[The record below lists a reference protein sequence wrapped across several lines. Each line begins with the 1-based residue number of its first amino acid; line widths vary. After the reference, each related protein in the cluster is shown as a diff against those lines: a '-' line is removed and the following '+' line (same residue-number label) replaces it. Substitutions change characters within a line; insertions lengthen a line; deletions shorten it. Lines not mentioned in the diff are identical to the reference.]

1 MEKVRSSTY
10 LVVTNIRFLFSDDW
24 SIVIWWHYQWA
35 FFVLLNKMCK
45 TMLGERIYLATGVW
59 CSPTRVHSLEET
71 TFMENACVALRCSLV
86 KFLDTISYM
95 IQNSASLQLR
105 YKICQKNICDWI
117 FEPKMFHT
125 KTAQSATIFT
135 HKTSVNAVS
144 KVESEVN
151 V

>member
-10 LVVTNIRFLFSDDW
+10 LVVTNIRFLFGDDW
-24 SIVIWWHYQWA
+24 SIVIWLQYQWA

-59 CSPTRVHSLEET
+59 CSPTRVPSLEEA
-71 TFMENACVALRCSLV
+71 TFMENACVALRCSVV

-105 YKICQKNICDWI
+105 HKICQNIYTIEFSSQKCYT
-117 FEPKMFHT
+117 PKRRNLRLYSLT
-125 KTAQSATIFT
+125 KTA
-135 HKTSVNAVS
+135 
-144 KVESEVN
+144 
-151 V
+151 